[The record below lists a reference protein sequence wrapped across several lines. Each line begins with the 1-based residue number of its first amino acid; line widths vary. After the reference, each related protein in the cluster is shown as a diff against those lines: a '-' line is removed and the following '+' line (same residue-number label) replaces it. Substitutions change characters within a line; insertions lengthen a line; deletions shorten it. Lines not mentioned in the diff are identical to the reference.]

1 VFAGSEPGLMRQLF
15 ENRDR
20 PLYGSAVPMR
30 LGRLGD
36 ADIAAYVAE
45 RFELSGRSA
54 GEGINPMVAAA
65 AGHPQRAMMLAH
77 HLWERVEQGAAAT
90 LDDWRAAHESALAE
104 LHPQF
109 DAQWR
114 GFSTTE
120 QRAMRAVI
128 AGDGSPYRQR
138 VLERLGLDKSGAQRA
153 VRRLNESADL
163 EQDGRR
169 QLVVDPLFAEWIA
182 ELDTG
187 APEEP

>member
-1 VFAGSEPGLMRQLF
+1 MRQLF

-30 LGRLGD
+30 LGRLAD
-36 ADIAAYVAE
+36 ADIAEYVGR
-45 RFELSGRSA
+45 RFADTGRSA
-54 GEGINPMVAAA
+54 GEGVNPLVAAA
-65 AGHPQRAMMLAH
+65 GGHPQRAMMLAH
-77 HLWERVEQGAAAT
+77 HLWERVERGEAAT
-90 LDDWRAAHESALAE
+90 LDDWRAAHESVLAE

-138 VLERLGLDKSGAQRA
+138 VLQRLDLDKSGAQRA

-182 ELDTG
+182 LLDAGVT
-187 APEEP
+187 EEP